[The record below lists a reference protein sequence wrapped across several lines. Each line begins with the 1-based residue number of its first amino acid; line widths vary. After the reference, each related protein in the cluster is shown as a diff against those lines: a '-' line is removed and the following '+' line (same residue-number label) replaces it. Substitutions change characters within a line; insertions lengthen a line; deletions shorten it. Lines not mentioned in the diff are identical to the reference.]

1 MVFYYL
7 WEPLKATFEFRRTT
21 TISDSSKCSRRW
33 KLNRF
38 CTARF
43 YNNCII
49 APTTSWCYKLLIC
62 RTFKL
67 NWIWQSQNVKLHSQK
82 ISFLIEK
89 YHYLV
94 SKTSASFT
102 IDEKWEYRKDILL
115 YTHVY
120 ILGLWKFWERIY
132 PPPLWLYASSLWC
145 YFFGYVLLFFMSKE
159 TAWGHSSK
167 RIKQGVESLGKAL
180 EQNLLTK
187 MEHL

>member
-1 MVFYYL
+1 MCVYVWFSKHEIHHCKKLLWCLLVILLSLGGRRGMVFYYL

-82 ISFLIEK
+82 ISFLIKK

-102 IDEKWEYRKDILL
+102 IDEKWEYRKEILL
-115 YTHVY
+115 YSRLY
-120 ILGLWKFWERIY
+120 SWIMEILRENIS
-132 PPPLWLYASSLWC
+132 PPPLAIC
-145 YFFGYVLLFFMSKE
+145 
-159 TAWGHSSK
+159 
-167 RIKQGVESLGKAL
+167 
-180 EQNLLTK
+180 
-187 MEHL
+187 

>member
-1 MVFYYL
+1 MCPCPCAFTAQHSVTRDIVTNSREDLTNRYHKKMFVYVWFSKHEIHHCKKLLWCLLVILLSLGGRRGMVFYYL

-67 NWIWQSQNVKLHSQK
+67 NWIWQSNLANSCLNKWV
-82 ISFLIEK
+82 
-89 YHYLV
+89 
-94 SKTSASFT
+94 KTSHYT
-102 IDEKWEYRKDILL
+102 LRKS
-115 YTHVY
+115 H
-120 ILGLWKFWERIY
+120 F
-132 PPPLWLYASSLWC
+132 
-145 YFFGYVLLFFMSKE
+145 
-159 TAWGHSSK
+159 
-167 RIKQGVESLGKAL
+167 
-180 EQNLLTK
+180 
-187 MEHL
+187 

>member
-1 MVFYYL
+1 M
-7 WEPLKATFEFRRTT
+7 
-21 TISDSSKCSRRW
+21 
-33 KLNRF
+33 
-38 CTARF
+38 
-43 YNNCII
+43 
-49 APTTSWCYKLLIC
+49 
-62 RTFKL
+62 
-67 NWIWQSQNVKLHSQK
+67 SQNVTLHSQK

-115 YTHVY
+115 YSRLY
-120 ILGLWKFWERIY
+120 SWIMEILRENIF